1 MDLAVSIAVPVGLGA
16 LSGYATRGET
26 QGEWY
31 TTLKKPSWQPPKW
44 LFGPVWTTLYILM
57 GVAFWRVWRAGA
69 PAGPVALFAVQLAL
83 NVAWSFVFFKKHDL
97 TLALA
102 NILAL
107 LGLLLATVSAFYDT
121 DRTAGLLLVPY
132 LLWLTFASALNTR
145 LWQLN
150 PTRR

>member
-1 MDLAVSIAVPVGLGA
+1 MDLALSIGIPVGLGA

-31 TTLKKPSWQPPKW
+31 TSLKKPSWQPPKW

-69 PAGPVALFAVQLAL
+69 PTVPMVLFAVQLAL
-83 NVAWSFVFFKKHDL
+83 NIAWSFLFFKKHDL

-102 NILAL
+102 DILAL
-107 LGLLLATVSAFYDT
+107 LAAIIATAVTFYDT
-121 DRTAGLLLVPY
+121 DRTAGLLLLPY
-132 LLWLTFASALNTR
+132 LAWVTFATGLTAR
-145 LWQLN
+145 LYSLN
-150 PTRR
+150 PGRR

>member
-1 MDLAVSIAVPVGLGA
+1 MDLALSIAVPVGLGA

-31 TTLKKPSWQPPKW
+31 TSLKKPSWQPPKW
-44 LFGPVWTTLYILM
+44 VFGPVWTTLYILM

-69 PAGPVALFAVQLAL
+69 PTLPVALYAVQLVL
-83 NVAWSFVFFKKHDL
+83 NVAWSFVFFKQHNL

-107 LGLLLATVSAFYDT
+107 VAAIIATVAAFYDT
-121 DRTAGLLLVPY
+121 DRTAGLLLLPY
-132 LLWLTFASALNTR
+132 LAWTAFATGLTAR
-145 LWQLN
+145 LYSLN
-150 PTRR
+150 PGRR